1 MRPNPRT
8 TTVLLIS
15 GLLLLGAGISVQASN
30 QQSLTGYFRLDN
42 TTDLAQD
49 SSSAKNSSQIEGRSI
64 LLNGSSL
71 TINGTPEVRSTFSQ
85 APITISFWVKNRDD
99 GGSWESIL
107 RWTSENAT
115 GFTKSTRIEM
125 VGDSNE
131 SMYARWIAE
140 TNECGYN
147 GGGFWTRRQNM
158 NAPPGEWHLYTV
170 TYDGNTIKQ
179 YLNSELK
186 DQSSPGCQLA
196 DMVSDLTFVDNIRPS
211 IDNFRVY
218 NRTLTQEEVEK
229 LYKGKEVD
237 SKDLILFHR
246 FDEGYQG
253 CHLYYERPCLFG
265 EASNQITATP
275 NSFNKDNQYEG
286 WTTDV
291 PRAKASEGIFSSNAV
306 TLEPEHGLETSS
318 FTLENHSVSFWMK
331 TSGKGRYTIFSNQTS
346 QNIFNESTDWRG
358 DVEDLGAQ
366 DGFSDVRLAN
376 ASSNGGFEDIFT
388 GRFYQDDFT
397 NFAGDENYLYLKYW
411 AKTNSIPVW
420 GNSWDSDWV
429 RKPEPNPDRYQ
440 LYILRSDGN
449 EEPRKEYYRLYYDD
463 DDSTSFGYYA
473 DPEVYKRNP
482 QMQLVEDEFRVYTGN
497 YSVLD
502 TKRPSSALEEWNN
515 YVFRR
520 SNGEIQLYINGEIT
534 DSANTP
540 EMTISSISGFRPFS
554 SYNQL
559 SIDEI
564 RIYNKTL
571 SEAEIQGLAM
581 K

>member
-42 TTDLAQD
+42 VSQAAD
-49 SSSAKNSSQIEGRSI
+49 SSGLGNDTVIEGRSI
-64 LLNGSSL
+64 LLNGSAI
-71 TINGTPEVRSTFSQ
+71 TINSTPELQSTFSS
-85 APITISFWVKNRDD
+85 APFTMAFWIKHDD
-99 GGSWESIL
+99 SGGGWDTVVSW
-107 RWTSENAT
+107 TAENAT
-115 GFTKSTRIEM
+115 GATKSARAEM
-125 VGDSNE
+125 ANSNE
-131 SMYARWIAE
+131 SIYTRWIAE

-147 GGGFWTRRQNM
+147 GGGFWARNRNM
-158 NAPPGEWHLYTV
+158 EATPGEWHLYTV
-170 TYDGNTIKQ
+170 TYDGTTIKEYTDGEVQ
-179 YLNSELK
+179 
-186 DQSSPGCQLA
+186 DQGGPGCKLA
-196 DMVSDLTFVDNIRPS
+196 DMVSDLTIRDNIRPK
-211 IDNFRVY
+211 IDDFRVY
-218 NRTLTQEEVEK
+218 NRTLAESEVEK
-229 LYKGKEVD
+229 LYRGQEVD
-237 SKDLILFHR
+237 NTDLVLFQR

-265 EASNQITATP
+265 DTSNQITATP

-286 WTTDV
+286 WNNDV

-306 TLEPEHGLETSS
+306 TLEPENGIGTSS
-318 FTLENHSVSFWMK
+318 FSFENHSVSFWMK
-331 TSGKGRYTIFSNQTS
+331 TSGKGRYTIFSNQAN

-388 GRFYQDDFT
+388 GRFYQDDYPD
-397 NFAGDENYLYLKYW
+397 FAGDENYLYLKYW

-420 GNSWDSDWV
+420 GNSWDSEWV
-429 RKPEPNPDRYQ
+429 RKPEPDPDKYQ
-440 LYILRSDGN
+440 LYILGSDGN

-502 TKRPSSALEEWNN
+502 TQRPSSALEEWNN

-520 SNGEIQLYINGEIT
+520 SNGEIQLYINGEKT
-534 DSANTP
+534 DSVQTP
-540 EMTISSISGFRPFS
+540 EMSISSISGFRPFS
-554 SYNQL
+554 DYNQL

-571 SEAEIQGLAM
+571 SEAEIQDLAM